1 MLLIRFV
8 AAVQLSK
15 IIYLL
20 HYPNFSS
27 ARNTSLNEVGS
38 IDRRVIDQHEIKI
51 ILIFP
56 LTIFNLFVQ

>member
-20 HYPNFSS
+20 HYSNFSG
-27 ARNTSLNEVGS
+27 ARNTSLNEVAS